1 MNLASGDAYSLAVVI
16 EDSAEKNVKVHSE
29 GIDGEGKAT
38 KVDFTANFDGKDY
51 PATGIAA
58 GDMVSVERVD
68 SNILRV
74 SMKKGG
80 QTVMTVTSVV
90 SGRRKVANVHVCG
103 QRRCRPRREE
113 RSGIRQRVVRHDR
126 RGCGGPSEELPEG
139 RFFWEACGNHSGFTP
154 ATTELHVLPERLT
167 F

>member
-1 MNLASGDAYSLAVVI
+1 MNFKKVAFVCALVFAVLLFGAAAKAASDPQTGTWKFNSAKSLYSPGPAAKSITLTVW
-16 EDSAEKNVKVHSE
+16 AEEKSVKIHSE

-68 SNILRV
+68 GTTLRV
-74 SMKKGG
+74 SMKKDG

-90 SGRRKVANVHVCG
+90 SMDGKMRTSTFVGKDAMGHDVKNV
-103 QRRCRPRREE
+103 
-113 RSGIRQRVVRHDR
+113 VVYDK
-126 RGCGGPSEELPEG
+126 E
-139 RFFWEACGNHSGFTP
+139 
-154 ATTELHVLPERLT
+154 
-167 F
+167 

>member
-1 MNLASGDAYSLAVVI
+1 MQFKKVAVVCAVVCASLMLSVAAKASDPQTGTWKFNAAKSLYSPGPAAKSI
-16 EDSAEKNVKVHSE
+16 TLTVWAEQKSVKIHSE

-68 SNILRV
+68 GNTIRV
-74 SMKKGG
+74 SMKKDG

-90 SGRRKVANVHVCG
+90 SMDGKMRTSTFVGKDKEGHDVKNV
-103 QRRCRPRREE
+103 
-113 RSGIRQRVVRHDR
+113 VVYDK
-126 RGCGGPSEELPEG
+126 E
-139 RFFWEACGNHSGFTP
+139 
-154 ATTELHVLPERLT
+154 
-167 F
+167 

>member
-1 MNLASGDAYSLAVVI
+1 MQFKKVAVVCAVVCAGLMF
-16 EDSAEKNVKVHSE
+16 SAAAKVSDPQSGTWKFNAEKSLYSPGPAAKSITLTIWAEEKNVKVHSE

-80 QTVMTVTSVV
+80 QTMMTVTSVV
-90 SGRRKVANVHVCG
+90 SADGKLRTSTFVGKDPAGHDVKNV
-103 QRRCRPRREE
+103 
-113 RSGIRQRVVRHDR
+113 VVYDK
-126 RGCGGPSEELPEG
+126 E
-139 RFFWEACGNHSGFTP
+139 
-154 ATTELHVLPERLT
+154 
-167 F
+167 

>member
-1 MNLASGDAYSLAVVI
+1 MQFKKVAIVCAVVCATLMLSVAAKGADPQSGTWKFNAAKSLYNPGPAAKSI
-16 EDSAEKNVKVHSE
+16 TLTIWAEEKSVKIHSE

-58 GDMVSVERVD
+58 GDTVSVERVD

-74 SMKKGG
+74 NMKKGG

-90 SGRRKVANVHVCG
+90 SADGKMRTSTFIGKDNEGHDVKN
-103 QRRCRPRREE
+103 
-113 RSGIRQRVVRHDR
+113 IVVYDK
-126 RGCGGPSEELPEG
+126 E
-139 RFFWEACGNHSGFTP
+139 
-154 ATTELHVLPERLT
+154 
-167 F
+167 

>member
-1 MNLASGDAYSLAVVI
+1 MQFKKVAVVCAVVCAALVLSVAAKAADPQTGTWKFNAAKSLYSPGPAAKSLTLTI
-16 EDSAEKNVKVHSE
+16 WAEEKSVKVHSE

-51 PATGIAA
+51 PATGIAS

-68 SNILRV
+68 ANILKV

-90 SGRRKVANVHVCG
+90 SADGKQRTSTFVGKDNEGHDVKNV
-103 QRRCRPRREE
+103 
-113 RSGIRQRVVRHDR
+113 VVYDK
-126 RGCGGPSEELPEG
+126 E
-139 RFFWEACGNHSGFTP
+139 
-154 ATTELHVLPERLT
+154 
-167 F
+167 

>member
-1 MNLASGDAYSLAVVI
+1 MQFKNVAVVCAVVCAGLMF
-16 EDSAEKNVKVHSE
+16 SAAAKVSDPQSGTWKFNAEKSLYSPGPAAKSITLTIWAEEKNVKVHSE

-80 QTVMTVTSVV
+80 QTMMTVTSVV
-90 SGRRKVANVHVCG
+90 SADGKLRTSTFVGKDPAGHDVKNV
-103 QRRCRPRREE
+103 
-113 RSGIRQRVVRHDR
+113 VVYDK
-126 RGCGGPSEELPEG
+126 E
-139 RFFWEACGNHSGFTP
+139 
-154 ATTELHVLPERLT
+154 
-167 F
+167 